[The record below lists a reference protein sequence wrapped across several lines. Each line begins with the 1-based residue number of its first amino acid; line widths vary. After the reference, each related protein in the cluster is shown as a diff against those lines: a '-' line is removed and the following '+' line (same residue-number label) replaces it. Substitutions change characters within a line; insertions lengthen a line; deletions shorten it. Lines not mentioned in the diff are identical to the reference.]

1 MTAATLAHLPLQV
14 GGVALAQAGRV
25 ALWVV
30 QRYMRAP
37 LTNSAIAALVV
48 TSAMAGS
55 NALFGQRHEHPAP
68 LFAPVENVTTGSID
82 SELVI
87 PKTRPKTFTVSAPAK
102 IAAVDDAPAPAST
115 GEPVGNKDV
124 FEIQRKLEQM
134 QLFSGTV
141 DGYYGPRTAQA
152 IRKFE
157 EQSGLKPTGELTRE
171 TIGLILAAPLA
182 ATRPAQPVAPIV
194 APKAVPEADALP
206 AVTLP
211 KAEAA
216 PVEQELMPARAQQP
230 LAANV
235 KPLVP
240 DAATSLKAAA
250 RTTTAK
256 LLGRPVPAT
265 PGQALEMAADTAGDA
280 INTIIDGVQSVAM
293 NAPPRQPFAAEDRV
307 ASTAEPAAPVA
318 LVPNSVSA
326 RAQQVAALPDNPQVG
341 VPLKIEEEAPKP
353 GESIAVLDTDATPDQ
368 VKPVSVTDPVVVAKV
383 QRGLASLGFLHGPAD
398 GVAGEATAKAIRN
411 FEVYFNYK
419 VTGQI
424 TPELLDLLVDSGAV
438 I

>member
-55 NALFGQRHEHPAP
+55 NALYGQRHAHPAP

-87 PKTRPKTFTVSAPAK
+87 PKTRPKTFSVSAPAR
-102 IAAVDDAPAPAST
+102 IAAVDDTPAPTSS

-182 ATRPAQPVAPIV
+182 AKPTQQVAPIV
-194 APKAVPEADALP
+194 APKAEPEAETLP
-206 AVTLP
+206 AITLP
-211 KAEAA
+211 KAQAA
-216 PVEQELMPARAQQP
+216 PVEQDLAPAKAQQP

-240 DAATSLKAAA
+240 NTTTNLKAASKS
-250 RTTTAK
+250 TTAK

-265 PGQALEMAADTAGDA
+265 PEQALEMAADTAGDA
-280 INTIIDGVQSVAM
+280 INTIIDGVQTVAM
-293 NAPPRQPFAAEDRV
+293 NAPPKQQFAR
-307 ASTAEPAAPVA
+307 ASTAEATAPVA
-318 LVPNSVSA
+318 LVPNSVTA
-326 RAQQVAALPDNPQVG
+326 KAQEVAALPDNPQVG

-353 GESIAVLDTDATPDQ
+353 GDTIAVLDTDATPDEVQ
-368 VKPVSVTDPVVVAKV
+368 PVSVTDPVVVAKV

-419 VTGQI
+419 VTGRI